1 MAPNLLA
8 SRDAAELRE
17 LGQNIRGW
25 QTERG
30 LSDTAMVK
38 RFGGLGSTKTYTRV
52 FNGDL
57 AELDLDRQLNNYRAV
72 WALIE
77 GVDGAEECGEELYD
91 DLSPVVQLKRAVFD
105 VFRQT
110 GNARFVLMEGD
121 TGLGKSKARHLLI
134 EKYGQRLL
142 WVEATEVWN
151 DSPGA
156 FLAAVMSAL
165 GIREVPQMAVDRLNR
180 VLDRLKESRTCL
192 IVDELHH
199 AGPRILNTLK
209 TILNQSPGEVVG
221 LAMPTLWRRIEREAY
236 EEVRQLTGNRL
247 AERIKL
253 SLRESDVAKIITRR
267 VPGAEDTVKEA
278 TRMLMDRAP
287 RYGNLA
293 FIAAVCA
300 RVAELSEGNA
310 GPDMEAWGAAI
321 SQVMAK
327 R

>member
-8 SRDAAELRE
+8 TRDAAELRE
-17 LGQNIRGW
+17 LGQKIRAW

-52 FNGDL
+52 HAGDL
-57 AELDLDRQLNNYRAV
+57 AELDLDRQLANYRAV
-72 WALIE
+72 WALLESVE
-77 GVDGAEECGEELYD
+77 GGDERGEELYD

-121 TGLGKSKARHLLI
+121 TGLGKSKARGLLI

-156 FLAAVMSAL
+156 FLAAVMVAL
-165 GIREVPQMAVDRLNR
+165 GIREVPQMAVERLNR
-180 VLDRLKESRTCL
+180 VLARLNETRVCL

-253 SLRESDVAKIITRR
+253 ALRESDVAKLITRR
-267 VPGAEDTVKEA
+267 VPEASDTVKEA
-278 TRMLMDRAP
+278 TRLLMDRAP

-293 FIAAVCA
+293 FVSAVCS
-300 RVAELSEGNA
+300 RVAELAEGHD
-310 GPDMEAWGAAI
+310 GPDLETWGTAI
-321 SQVMAK
+321 SQEVA
-327 R
+327 RR

>member
-8 SRDAAELRE
+8 SRDAAELRD
-17 LGQNIRGW
+17 LGQKIRTW
-25 QTERG
+25 QTARE

-52 FNGDL
+52 FHGDL
-57 AELDLDRQLNNYRAV
+57 TELDLDRQLANYRAV
-72 WALIE
+72 WALLESVE
-77 GVDGAEECGEELYD
+77 GDEERSEPLYD
-91 DLSPVVQLKRAVFD
+91 DLSPVVQLKRGVFD

-110 GNARFVLMEGD
+110 GNQRFLLMEGD

-156 FLAAVMSAL
+156 FLAAVLSAL
-165 GIREVPQMAVDRLNR
+165 GVRELPQMAVERFNRVIARLNETR
-180 VLDRLKESRTCL
+180 VCL

-199 AGPRILNTLK
+199 AGPRILNTIK

-267 VPGAEDTVKEA
+267 VPGASDTAKEA
-278 TRMLMDRAP
+278 TRLLMDRAP

-293 FIAAVCA
+293 FVSAVCG
-300 RVAELSEGNA
+300 RVAELAEGTS
-310 GPDMEAWGAAI
+310 GPDLEAWGTAI
-321 SQVMAK
+321 SQEVA
-327 R
+327 RR